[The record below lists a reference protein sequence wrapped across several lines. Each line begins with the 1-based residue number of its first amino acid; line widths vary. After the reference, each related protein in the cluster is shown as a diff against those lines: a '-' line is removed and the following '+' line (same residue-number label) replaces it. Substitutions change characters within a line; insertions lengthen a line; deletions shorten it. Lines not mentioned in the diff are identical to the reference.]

1 MDFFAQQDHARRRTT
16 LLVFYFAVAVVL
28 IVATLNGAVAF
39 GLAQAEGS
47 RIHRHSGYDVESSES
62 LRMFQWRTD
71 AIAWTTVL
79 TLAIIGGGTF
89 YRWLTLR
96 GGGRAVAEMAG
107 GQPVP
112 SNTIDPKLRRLLNV
126 IEEMSIASGVPMPA
140 VYVLEAEP
148 GINAFAAGYT
158 PSDAAVA
165 VTRGCLDKLNRDELQ
180 GVIAHEFSHI
190 LNGDMRLNI
199 RLIGVLFGILM
210 LAMIGRGLL
219 QSLRFT
225 GGSRRGKGGGGALL
239 VIVALGLALLA
250 IGYIGFFFGRLIQA
264 AVSRQREFLADAAAV
279 QFTRNPDGLGG
290 ALKKI
295 GGYALGSGIVTE
307 QATQLRHFFFA
318 QAFTGGLVSW
328 FATHP
333 PLEERIRAVDP
344 QWDGKLPEISS
355 AAVGG
360 WEPDEAVPREEFVPP
375 RTTPPPLS
383 TAVLLAS
390 VGTTTPAHLVHAR
403 NVLAAI
409 PPALV
414 AAARTPA
421 EALPIVFALL
431 VAGEAPVRTR
441 QLDLIRVRHGMPF
454 AERFNAVLPEFA
466 GLRPELRLPLL
477 NLALPALRALAPAE
491 VTGAL
496 DTARALIEAD
506 GEVTLFEFMVE
517 KALDRHVAAPVRGG
531 RPGAVNFYSFGAL
544 RSEIEL
550 LLSALSRVGAGSAAA
565 AATAFAAAVARIPPL
580 AGQLQL
586 QSADT
591 CTLERVSAALDRLV
605 QASPAIRKVVLAA
618 GSDAV
623 AADGVVE
630 PDEADLLRAVADSLD
645 CPIPPLLDAGT
656 GA

>member
-1 MDFFAQQDHARRRTT
+1 MDFFAQQDRARRRTT
-16 LLVFYFAVAVVL
+16 LLVVYFVVAVAL
-28 IVATLNGAVAF
+28 IVATLNLAVAF
-39 GLAQAEGS
+39 GVAQTEGS
-47 RIHRHSGYDVESSES
+47 RRHHSTDEYAETGG
-62 LRMFQWRTD
+62 LFQWRPD
-71 AIAWTTVL
+71 AIAWTTGL
-79 TLAIIGGGTF
+79 TLAVIACGTL

-96 GGGRAVAEMAG
+96 GGGRSVAEMAG

-112 SNTIDPKLRRLLNV
+112 SNATDPKLRRLLNI
-126 IEEMSIASGVPMPA
+126 IEEMAIASGVPMPA
-140 VYVLEAEP
+140 VYVLEDEQ

-165 VTRGCLDKLNRDELQ
+165 VTRGCLDKLTRDELQ
-180 GVIAHEFSHI
+180 GVIAHEFSHL

-210 LAMIGRGLL
+210 LAILGRGLL

-225 GGSRRGKGGGGALL
+225 GGSRRGKGGGGLA
-239 VIVALGLALLA
+239 VIVVLGLALLV
-250 IGYIGFFFGRLIQA
+250 IGYIGYFFGRLIQA

-279 QFTRNPDGLGG
+279 QFTRNPGGIGG

-295 GGYALGSGIVTE
+295 GGYALGSGIATE

-333 PLEERIRAVDP
+333 PLEERIRAIEP
-344 QWDGKLPEISS
+344 QWDGKIPEITA

-360 WEPDEAVPREEFVPP
+360 WEPSEAVPREEFVPP
-375 RTTPPPLS
+375 AATPPPLP

-403 NVLAAI
+403 NLLAAL
-409 PPALV
+409 PPALI
-414 AAARTPA
+414 AAARAPA
-421 EALPIVFALL
+421 EALQIVFALL
-431 VAGEAPVRTR
+431 VAADEPVRTR
-441 QLDLIRVRHGMPF
+441 QLDLIRVRHGVPF
-454 AERFNAVLPEFA
+454 AERFAAFLPEFA
-466 GLRPELRLPLL
+466 GLRADLRMPLL
-477 NLALPALRALAPAE
+477 NLALPALRSLAPAE

-496 DTARALIEAD
+496 ETARALIEAD

-550 LLSALSRVGAGSAAA
+550 LLSALSRVGADSAPAAA
-565 AATAFAAAVARIPPL
+565 AAFAAAVARIPPL
-580 AGQLQL
+580 AGQIQL
-586 QSADT
+586 LST
-591 CTLERVSAALDRLV
+591 EICTLERVSAALDRLV
-605 QASPAIRKVVLAA
+605 QASPAIRKVVLVA
-618 GSDAV
+618 GSAAV

-645 CPIPPLLDAGT
+645 CPIPPLLDSPQG
-656 GA
+656 